1 MAGIRKVVLDV
12 LIPLQIS
19 SIDLAKKLS
28 KIKGVDGV
36 DINIHEV
43 ERKVE
48 IAKLTIIGDE
58 LDFEL
63 LKKSI
68 EDTGASIQS
77 IDRVLCGKNVV
88 EWVE

>member
-28 KIKGVDGV
+28 KMKGVDGV

-58 LDFEL
+58 LDFDL

-77 IDRVLCGKNVV
+77 VDRVLAGKNVV